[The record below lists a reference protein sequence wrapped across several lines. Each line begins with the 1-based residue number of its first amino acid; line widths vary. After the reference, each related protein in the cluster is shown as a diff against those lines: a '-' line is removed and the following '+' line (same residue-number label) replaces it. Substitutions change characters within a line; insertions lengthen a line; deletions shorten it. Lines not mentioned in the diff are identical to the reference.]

1 MSGEAEGTEAEVWE
15 VQPEEGTAAAEAAAA
30 AHDAHA
36 EGDDHDDGF
45 GGGTPP
51 SLTLAPTL
59 ILALILTLAS
69 YPTP

>member
-45 GGGTPP
+45 GGGDDDV
-51 SLTLAPTL
+51 APMNFDEEATQL
-59 ILALILTLAS
+59 QP
-69 YPTP
+69 YP